1 MNNQNLD
8 GLNDIDVDILYTNQL
23 YLNGVLLSNGS
34 TGYTGQT

>member
-23 YLNGVLLSNGS
+23 YLNGVLLLNGS
-34 TGYTGQT
+34 NSEILF